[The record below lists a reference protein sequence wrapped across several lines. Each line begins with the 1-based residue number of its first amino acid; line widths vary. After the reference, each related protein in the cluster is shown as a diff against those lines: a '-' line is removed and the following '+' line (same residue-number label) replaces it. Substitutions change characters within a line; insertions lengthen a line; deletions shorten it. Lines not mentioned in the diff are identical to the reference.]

1 MPVSVARRLR
11 LIAHSPA
18 TYLVLIA
25 LVPLLLAYLRTAAH
39 GWSPEGDDAVIADR
53 IRMVF
58 STNPPVMGQNS
69 TSGLQAGKVDSHH
82 PGPLEFYLAA
92 PVALLFGFHN
102 LGILTA
108 VVVLNGLAIAGTVL
122 IAWRLRGPRTAIP
135 IVAAVVV
142 LQWVLGPE
150 VLVRPLNTY
159 VAALPAL
166 LVLVSAWAVLDGYLA
181 MLWVYVV
188 SASYVAQANLAFTPF
203 VVGLSVV
210 LALVGLVRVLRRHD
224 GPGRSPDARRRSLR
238 AWAIAGGVLLLVWLP
253 SLLELVLY
261 SPNNLAQLWRYRS
274 ESQADGTPWSR
285 AFAYPLGQ
293 LGSLGF
299 GRFTAGNGAT
309 RGGLAASCGAVLL
322 VLTALGAFGGRKLP
336 HTAGSTAC
344 GVALAAVAA
353 ETWGLTYMAGI
364 PVAYWTMPV
373 FAIGV
378 FLIAALAIRGWE
390 LAPEHV
396 HRFHLGRT
404 GWASVAAGGVL
415 VAVFA
420 SVGATPP
427 NWTAMD
433 RARTATDRLIPYL
446 TEHVAPGS
454 RVKVGGDGLTALTM
468 NSAVGFQLDRRG
480 YHAYYLLARKTAEDT
495 DDYHVDRA
503 DRLPP
508 DAYARVSLVERTS
521 GGGWSSPQP
530 PGSQAVD
537 LVPADAG
544 GPAVR
549 AFVTVPDQ
557 LRP

>member
-11 LIAHSPA
+11 TIARSPV

-25 LVPLLLAYLRTAAH
+25 LIPLVLAYLRTVAH

-69 TSGLQAGKVDSHH
+69 TSGLQPGKVDSHH

-108 VVVLNGLAIAGTVL
+108 VLVVNALAIAGTVL
-122 IAWRLRGPRTAIP
+122 IAWRLRGLRTAIP
-135 IVAAVVV
+135 ITAAVVV

-203 VVGLSVV
+203 VVGLTVV
-210 LALVGLVRVLRRHD
+210 LALVGLVRLLRRRD
-224 GPGRSPDARRRSLR
+224 DPDRSPEQRRKLLRS
-238 AWAIAGGVLLLVWLP
+238 WAIAGGVLVLVWLP

-261 SPNNLAQLWRYRS
+261 SPNNLTQLWRYRS
-274 ESQADGTPWSR
+274 ESKATGTPWSR

-299 GRFTAGNGAT
+299 GRFTDGYAAT
-309 RGGLAASCGAVLL
+309 RGGLAASFGAVVL
-322 VLTALGAFGGRKLP
+322 VLAALGGFAGRKLP
-336 HTAGSTAC
+336 RTAGSTAC
-344 GVALAAVAA
+344 GVALVAVAA
-353 ETWGLTYMAGI
+353 ETWGLTYMAGF
-364 PVAYWTMPV
+364 PVTYWTMPV

-378 FLIAALAIRGWE
+378 FLIAALVIRGWE
-390 LAPEHV
+390 LAPAHV
-396 HRFHLGRT
+396 RTFRLGPG
-404 GWASVAAGGVL
+404 GWRAAGAVAAL
-415 VAVFA
+415 FAVFA
-420 SVGATPP
+420 SVGATAP

-446 TEHVAPGS
+446 SQHVAPGS
-454 RVKVGGDGLTALTM
+454 GVKVGGTGLTALTM

-480 YHAYYLLARKTAEDT
+480 YHAYYMLARKTPEDT
-495 DDYHVDRA
+495 DAYHVDAA
-503 DRLPP
+503 DPLPP
-508 DAYARVSLVERTS
+508 DSYAQVSLVEARPDGS
-521 GGGWSSPQP
+521 WPAP
-530 PGSQAVD
+530 PAGTQVVD
-537 LVPADAG
+537 LVPADKG

-549 AFVTVPDQ
+549 AWVRVPDQ